1 MVNKDNMVN
10 KDPIGDSSDQLTT
23 ICLGELVMLLLIAL
37 YWCTRLSRGFYR
49 TKNKLIKALETTFIH
64 MEVGALLFVFAL
76 FSFLLNLN
84 L

>member
-37 YWCTRLSRGFYR
+37 YWCTRLSRGF
-49 TKNKLIKALETTFIH
+49 
-64 MEVGALLFVFAL
+64 
-76 FSFLLNLN
+76 
-84 L
+84 